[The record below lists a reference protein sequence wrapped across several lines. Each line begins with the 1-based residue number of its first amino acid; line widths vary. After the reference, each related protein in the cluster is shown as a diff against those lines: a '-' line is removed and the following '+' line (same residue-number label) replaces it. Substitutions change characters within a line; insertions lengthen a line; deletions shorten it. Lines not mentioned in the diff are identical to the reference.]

1 MNDSIFVYKDY
12 GNIKFDIKSIM
23 DRKNI
28 SVNQIVK
35 KTGLHH
41 QVIRRYYDGTF
52 KTYEG
57 IGGHDGSNKKNSP
70 DFQQLLQCRAGTGK
84 ETGFNRGGRVSE
96 KMPEPEQVSY

>member
-41 QVIRRYYDGTF
+41 QVIRRYYDGTIVRYDKDVLSKLCF
-52 KTYEG
+52 VLDCTLEDIMHYEKP
-57 IGGHDGSNKKNSP
+57 KK
-70 DFQQLLQCRAGTGK
+70 
-84 ETGFNRGGRVSE
+84 
-96 KMPEPEQVSY
+96 

>member
-41 QVIRRYYDGTF
+41 QVIRRYYDGTIVRYDKDVF
-52 KTYEG
+52 RRKRVVYDE
-57 IGGHDGSNKKNSP
+57 
-70 DFQQLLQCRAGTGK
+70 QLLGSIPNS
-84 ETGFNRGGRVSE
+84 GFFCEIRDSSFSKV
-96 KMPEPEQVSY
+96 

>member
-41 QVIRRYYDGTF
+41 QVIRRYYDGT
-52 KTYEG
+52 
-57 IGGHDGSNKKNSP
+57 I
-70 DFQQLLQCRAGTGK
+70 
-84 ETGFNRGGRVSE
+84 V
-96 KMPEPEQVSY
+96 

>member
-35 KTGLHH
+35 KTGLHIISYNSSIITSSSH
-41 QVIRRYYDGTF
+41 
-52 KTYEG
+52 
-57 IGGHDGSNKKNSP
+57 KKI
-70 DFQQLLQCRAGTGK
+70 L
-84 ETGFNRGGRVSE
+84 
-96 KMPEPEQVSY
+96 

>member
-41 QVIRRYYDGTF
+41 QVIRRYYDGTIVRYD
-52 KTYEG
+52 KDYV
-57 IGGHDGSNKKNSP
+57 
-70 DFQQLLQCRAGTGK
+70 LLL
-84 ETGFNRGGRVSE
+84 V
-96 KMPEPEQVSY
+96 VI

>member
-41 QVIRRYYDGTF
+41 QVIRRYYDGTIVRYDKDVGCF
-52 KTYEG
+52 LEVRY
-57 IGGHDGSNKKNSP
+57 S
-70 DFQQLLQCRAGTGK
+70 LLFPALFPPHGLRPNHGYFAGTVHIPYD
-84 ETGFNRGGRVSE
+84 R
-96 KMPEPEQVSY
+96 